1 LPINSVE
8 IILYIHTVKG
18 KEHPMSLQS
27 TAIPS
32 TTTSYEL
39 AGRRLQALIAAPGVQ
54 KRMAV
59 TVSRLEHEAEE
70 DWQRLIDEISETDGV
85 MVESLQ
91 GGAIRIGW
99 KQYCDA

>member
-1 LPINSVE
+1 
-8 IILYIHTVKG
+8 
-18 KEHPMSLQS
+18 MSLQS
-27 TAIPS
+27 TATPS
-32 TTTSYEL
+32 IATSYEL
-39 AGRRLQALIAAPGVQ
+39 AGRRLHALITAPSVQ

-91 GGAIRIGW
+91 DGAIRIGW